1 MIVAFLMMLAGAW
14 LGILLLAIICLV
26 LAKVLKNEWN
36 QEFFSDYFYA
46 YRAILTFGIW
56 K

>member
-1 MIVAFLMMLAGAW
+1 MIVALVMMLAGAW

-36 QEFFSDYFYA
+36 REFFSDYFYA

>member
-26 LAKVLKNEWN
+26 LAKVLKDEWSR
-36 QEFFSDYFYA
+36 EFFSDYFCA
-46 YRAILTFGIW
+46 YRALLTLGIW

>member
-14 LGILLLAIICLV
+14 LGLLLPALVCL
-26 LAKVLKNEWN
+26 LLSKVLKDEWSR
-36 QEFFSDYFYA
+36 EFFSDYFYA
-46 YRAILTFGIW
+46 YRALLTFWIW